1 MSDLYCG
8 IDLGGTNI
16 AVGIVDREYR
26 ILAKAGAPTP
36 KGVDGKT
43 LAAAIANVAGKAAAN
58 AGLTID
64 QVAGV
69 GMGSPGY
76 IDPERGVNHFS
87 GNLDL
92 TEDPMAQ
99 NLSDCLGGIPVRLGN
114 DANVAAYAEYL
125 AGASKGSRRS
135 VMVTL
140 GTGIGVGVILDGSDR
155 GMAAEGGHMVIR
167 HGGKHC
173 TCGHDGCFEAYASAT
188 ALIAQTREAMELHSD
203 SLLWQLCGGDPDKVN
218 GKTPF
223 DGRDAGDTTAMAVVE
238 QYMEYL
244 AQGIS
249 NLINLLEPDTVV
261 LGGGISAQ
269 GEKLL
274 APLRGLVRRM
284 VYHPLF
290 ADRCKLAVAQLGND
304 AGIIGAAGL
313 SM

>member
-1 MSDLYCG
+1 MSAYYCG

-16 AVGIVDREYR
+16 AVGIVDREYH
-26 ILAKAGAPTP
+26 ILAKANAPTP

-43 LAAAIANVAGKAAAN
+43 LAAAIANVAREAADQ
-58 AGLTID
+58 AGITLD

-87 GNLDL
+87 GNLGL

-99 NLSDCLGGIPVRLGN
+99 NLSYCLDGKLVRLGN

-125 AGASKGSRRS
+125 AGASKGSKRS

-188 ALIAQTREAMELHSD
+188 ALIAQTREAMELHKD
-203 SLLWQLCGGDPDKVN
+203 SLLWQLCGGDLDKVG

-223 DGRDAGDTTAMAVVE
+223 DGRDAGDPTAMAVVD
-238 QYMEYL
+238 QYLEYL

-261 LGGGISAQ
+261 LGGGVSAQ

-274 APLRGLVRRM
+274 APLRRLIQKM

-290 ADRCKLAVAQLGND
+290 AERCRLAVAQLGND

-313 SM
+313 AM